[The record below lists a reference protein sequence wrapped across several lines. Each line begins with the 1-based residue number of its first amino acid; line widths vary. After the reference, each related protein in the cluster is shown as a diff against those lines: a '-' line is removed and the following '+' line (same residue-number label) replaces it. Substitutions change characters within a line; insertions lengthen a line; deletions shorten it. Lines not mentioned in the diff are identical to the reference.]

1 MTDAPDTIHFL
12 IVDDLEENLVALE
25 ALLRRDG
32 IGFLRARSGEEALEL
47 LLRHDVALA
56 LLDVQMPGMDGFELA
71 EFMRGSERTRHV
83 PIIFLTAGTTD
94 TQRRFRGYEAGAV
107 DFIQK
112 PIEADILR
120 SKARIFFDLYRQ
132 RREIQR
138 QSHALAD
145 AAGRLE
151 VQVRE
156 RTAELE
162 DALARLRAETAERE
176 RAEASL
182 RQSQKMEAVGQL
194 TGGIAHDFNNML
206 TGIIGSLDL
215 MRRRIAADRLDDLD
229 RYMDAATTSAERAAS
244 LTQRLLAFS
253 RRQSLDPQPLG
264 INLLIQSMAQLID
277 HALPEQVEL
286 SVALGEQLPTALA
299 DANQLENAIL
309 NLVLNA
315 RDAMPDGGRLTVETA
330 LADLDAA
337 HVATRPGLPPGRFVV
352 VSVSDTGTGIPPELL
367 EKVFDPF
374 FTTKPQGQGTGL
386 GLSMVYGFA
395 QQSGGSVRIHS
406 QPGLG
411 TSVKLYLP
419 ITTAAPLAASARPSA
434 AAPGAGERVLVVEDD
449 PSVRMLVRE
458 VLEELRYEAVEIADP
473 TAAVPLLASDARID
487 LMISDVGM
495 PGMNGREL
503 ADVAR
508 EHRPDL
514 PILFITGYAENAT
527 LRAGFLST
535 NMSMMT
541 KPFSLDELANRISD
555 LIAQRAALA

>member
-1 MTDAPDTIHFL
+1 MSGTSDIIHFL

-25 ALLRRDG
+25 GLLRRDG
-32 IGFLRARSGEEALEL
+32 LTFLRARSGEEALEL
-47 LLRHDVALA
+47 LLRHEVALA

-71 EFMRGSERTRHV
+71 EFMRGNERTCHV
-83 PIIFLTAGTTD
+83 PIIFLTAGSSD
-94 TQRRFRGYEAGAV
+94 TRRRFRGYEAGAV

-120 SKARIFFDLYRQ
+120 SKANIFFDLYQ
-132 RREIQR
+132 QR
-138 QSHALAD
+138 QEILRQSRALAD
-145 AAGRLE
+145 AAGQLE
-151 VQVRE
+151 KQVRE

-162 DALARLRAETAERE
+162 QALERLRHETSERE

-215 MRRRIAADRLDDLD
+215 MRRRIASNRLDELD
-229 RYMDAATTSAERAAS
+229 RYMDTATMSAQRAAS

-253 RRQSLDPQPLG
+253 RRQSLDPQPLE
-264 INLLIQSMAQLID
+264 IDTLIRSMSQLIQ
-277 HALPEQVEL
+277 HALPERIEL
-286 SVALGEQLPTALA
+286 TLVLAEELPTTLA

-309 NLVLNA
+309 NLALNA
-315 RDAMPDGGRLTVETA
+315 RDAMHDGGKLIIETA

-337 HVATRPGLPPGRFVV
+337 HVATRAGMPVGRFVV
-352 VSVSDTGTGIPPELL
+352 VSISDTGTGIAPEVID
-367 EKVFDPF
+367 KVFDPF
-374 FTTKPQGQGTGL
+374 FTTKPLGHGTGL

-395 QQSGGSVRIHS
+395 QQSGGAVRIHS
-406 QPGLG
+406 QIGFG

-419 ITTAAPLAASARPSA
+419 ITDAVASDTGRQTGVTPR
-434 AAPGAGERVLVVEDD
+434 GAGERVLVVEDD
-449 PSVRMLVRE
+449 AAVRMLVCE
-458 VLEELRYEAVEIADP
+458 VLEELRYDTIDLADP
-473 TAAVPLLASDARID
+473 MAAVPLLESDMRID

-508 EHRPDL
+508 GHRPEL
-514 PILFITGYAENAT
+514 PVLFITGYAEHAT
-527 LRAGFLST
+527 LRTEFLGA
-535 NMSMMT
+535 NMSMIT
-541 KPFSLDELANRISD
+541 KPFSLDDLAAKISELIKCT
-555 LIAQRAALA
+555 AAKV